1 MVFSFPRLLLK
12 VNIMTVFSD
21 ILDTKGLNDKQKQTQ
36 VWLYYALS
44 FLGNIFVE
52 TCLMVKRLDPL
63 YAKGKDWFGQ
73 VLGKDHLS
81 ERFASTEQETFAYP
95 VFSGLRA
102 YFNKMLIK
110 ALPVV

>member
-1 MVFSFPRLLLK
+1 
-12 VNIMTVFSD
+12 
-21 ILDTKGLNDKQKQTQ
+21 
-36 VWLYYALS
+36 
-44 FLGNIFVE
+44 
-52 TCLMVKRLDPL
+52 MVKRLDPL

-81 ERFASTEQETFAYP
+81 VRFASTEQETFAYP

-110 ALPVV
+110 ALPISLMNSCLPVHGNILQGALKVRISRLAALK